1 MEIIQPVSYYR
12 VKSKNLLVH
21 NVQIYKGEEEIA
33 KNIDS
38 LEQSKKLTCIII
50 IHQNETYRTVKVG
63 KNLSKFSK
71 QKIQFPEM

>member
-12 VKSKNLLVH
+12 VKIKNLLVH

-38 LEQSKKLTCIII
+38 LEQSKKITCIII
-50 IHQNETYRTVKVG
+50 KT
-63 KNLSKFSK
+63 KFTELLK
-71 QKIQFPEM
+71 

>member
-38 LEQSKKLTCIII
+38 LEQSKKNYMYYY
-50 IHQNETYRTVKVG
+50 QNQIYKTVKVG

-71 QKIQFPEM
+71 QKIQIPEM

>member
-33 KNIDS
+33 KTLIAWNKA
-38 LEQSKKLTCIII
+38 KKL
-50 IHQNETYRTVKVG
+50 HVL
-63 KNLSKFSK
+63 LSKPNL
-71 QKIQFPEM
+71 QNC

>member
-38 LEQSKKLTCIII
+38 LEQSKKL
-50 IHQNETYRTVKVG
+50 HVL
-63 KNLSKFSK
+63 LSKPNL
-71 QKIQFPEM
+71 QNC

>member
-38 LEQSKKLTCIII
+38 LEQSKKITC
-50 IHQNETYRTVKVG
+50 
-63 KNLSKFSK
+63 LSIKTKFTELLK
-71 QKIQFPEM
+71 

>member
-38 LEQSKKLTCIII
+38 LEAKKL
-50 IHQNETYRTVKVG
+50 HVL
-63 KNLSKFSK
+63 LSKPNL
-71 QKIQFPEM
+71 QNC